1 MNKNIQK
8 AGAKPQPS
16 LGSIKEGFAR
26 VIFTLTACISI
37 LAVIL
42 ICVFLFSNG
51 IPGMAK
57 IGTWDFISGEKWK
70 PGQEVYG
77 ILPFILG
84 SVYVTA
90 GALVVGVPAGLMTAL
105 FLSRFASK
113 DLVLSAEKE
122 GECVFLNLRGKMDHK
137 AKNVEEA
144 LGAPSKWMALLS
156 KIAGA
161 SGFSLFASVVDG
173 KLEARFRFSRFRAVP
188 VSSYSCSE
196 QFVVDKVQRAFKL
209 FTLFP

>member
-1 MNKNIQK
+1 MEH
-8 AGAKPQPS
+8 S
-16 LGSIKEGFAR
+16 LASKTEITEPLTEGEVQSELLRLCTGKMLLKQAVFSDILFPLLEKHFKSSIDKEASVPFVPNSHLYMSDEGF
-26 VIFTLTACISI
+26 IT
-37 LAVIL
+37 
-42 ICVFLFSNG
+42 VFSV
-51 IPGMAK
+51 
-57 IGTWDFISGEKWK
+57 
-70 PGQEVYG
+70 VY
-77 ILPFILG
+77 
-84 SVYVTA
+84 T
-90 GALVVGVPAGLMTAL
+90 
-105 FLSRFASK
+105 LSRFASK

-161 SGFSLFASVVDG
+161 SGFSLFASVIDG
-173 KLEARFRFSRFRAVP
+173 RLEARFRFSRFRAVP